1 MKILYTKSK
10 WEAGEDSVSR
20 FLERVK
26 ADGYDGVEIHVAFT
40 PEEPDVIGRVVAD
53 AGLLMVAQMNTWGGT
68 ADEHIEILERQFAG
82 CVATQPLLINS
93 QTGSDVL
100 SFEDN
105 VRVHQ
110 RALELSRQSGI
121 CFTSETHRGRW
132 TNSGPGT
139 RQLLEALPELELT
152 ADFSHWFCVH
162 ESDLSNQPENV
173 AKAIQHTR
181 HLHARVGYEE
191 GPQVSNP
198 FNQATMPTTEKF
210 LSLWQQVV
218 DSRREA
224 GAEILTIT
232 PEFGPTPYMPLGL
245 DGQPLADAWET
256 NRQML
261 DWLRQNLK
269 SSHR

>member
-10 WEAGEDSVSR
+10 WEAGKDSVSE
-20 FLERVK
+20 FLKRVK
-26 ADGYDGVEIHVAFT
+26 SDGYDGVEIHVEFT
-40 PEEPDVIGRVVAD
+40 PEEPIAIRRAVAD
-53 AGLLMVAQMNTWGGT
+53 AGLVMIAQMNTWGAT

-82 CVATQPLLINS
+82 CVETQPLLINS
-93 QTGSDVL
+93 QTGSDIL

-105 VRVHQ
+105 IRIHQ
-110 RALELSRQSGI
+110 RALELSRESGVP
-121 CFTSETHRGRW
+121 FTSETHRGRY

-139 RQLLEALPELELT
+139 RQLLEAVPELHLT

-173 AKAIQHTR
+173 ALAIRQTR

-198 FNQATMPTTEKF
+198 FNEATMPTTKKF
-210 LSLWQQVV
+210 LALWQRVV
-218 DSRREA
+218 DARRA
-224 GAEILTIT
+224 DGADCLTIT
-232 PEFGPTPYMPLGL
+232 PEFGPAPYMPLDL

-256 NRQML
+256 NLAML
-261 DWLRQNLK
+261 NWLRQNIT
-269 SSHR
+269 